1 MKGERADDYERWLA
15 FVRRFAEA
23 YEAGREMSS
32 GARAGTGPPI
42 VPRPDGSGPLVVIC
56 APHPDDEMLS
66 GALALRLQREAGCA
80 VLVLALT
87 LGSDPAR
94 KSERKEELAAACR
107 VTGFGWRLATEPLA
121 LPTLR
126 PELERDPGAW
136 EQLVLTMAGHFRR
149 EAPALVLVPHA
160 GDGHPAH
167 VAAHRLVIQALA
179 HHTRENAGEV
189 LLAETEYWRPL
200 PEPNLLVGVAPQ
212 ELALLVTA
220 LARHRGE
227 VARHPYHL
235 RQPARMMDSV
245 RRGSELLAGFGQPVA
260 ELVFGE
266 LYRLG
271 KMSAG
276 ELKQP
281 QRPAVLPSGAG
292 IDLARLAALFRGGD
306 QAE

>member
-1 MKGERADDYERWLA
+1 MSRERAGDYERWLA

-23 YEAGREMSS
+23 YEAGRE
-32 GARAGTGPPI
+32 GTLPRTEPAP
-42 VPRPDGSGPLVVIC
+42 VSPRPDGSGPRVVIC

-66 GALALRLQREAGCA
+66 GALALRLQREAGCG

-94 KSERKEELAAACR
+94 KEERKEELAASCR
-107 VTGFGWRLATEPLA
+107 VAGFGWRLATEPLA
-121 LPTLR
+121 LATLR
-126 PELERDPGAW
+126 PELERDAGQW
-136 EQLVLTMAGHFRR
+136 ERLVLTIAGHFQR
-149 EAPALVLVPHA
+149 EAPALVLLPHA

-167 VAAHRLVIQALA
+167 VAAHRLVVQSLVR
-179 HHTRENAGEV
+179 HTRDAASEV

-200 PEPNLLVGVAPQ
+200 SEPNLLVGVAPE
-212 ELALLVTA
+212 ELALLVAA
-220 LARHRGE
+220 LVRHRGE

-245 RRGSELLAGFGQPVA
+245 RRGSELLAGFGQPAA

-271 KMSAG
+271 KMRAG
-276 ELKQP
+276 ELELPKW
-281 QRPAVLPSGAG
+281 PAVLPPGAG
-292 IDLARLAALFRGGD
+292 IDPARLAGLFRGGA